1 MRGIQREGPLA
12 IIWGHLTTT
21 EQRETMNRR
30 HDPTPD
36 CDGTPF
42 VAARIADRNGNLI
55 PAGGSRCP
63 ECEQDLCPCEL
74 GYGHDCEA

>member
-1 MRGIQREGPLA
+1 MPITSTP
-12 IIWGHLTTT
+12 
-21 EQRETMNRR
+21 R
-30 HDPTPD
+30 HTPTAD

-42 VAARIADRNGNLI
+42 VAAWVTDANGTRI

-63 ECEQDLCPCEL
+63 ECEQNLCPCEL

>member
-1 MRGIQREGPLA
+1 
-12 IIWGHLTTT
+12 
-21 EQRETMNRR
+21 MNRR

-42 VAARIADRNGNLI
+42 VAAWVTVANGTRI

-63 ECEQDLCPCEL
+63 ECGQDLCPCEL